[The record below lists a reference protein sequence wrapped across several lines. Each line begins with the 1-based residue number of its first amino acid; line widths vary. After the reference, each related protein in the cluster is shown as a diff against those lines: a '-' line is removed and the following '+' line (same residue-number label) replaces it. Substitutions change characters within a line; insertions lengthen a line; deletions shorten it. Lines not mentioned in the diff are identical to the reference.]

1 MAYKDLVLTLDN
13 QSTYQSHTKDGHK
26 LSQLEL
32 EERYKKAWKR
42 FQTQNKR
49 LPQTEMWKAF
59 QEKNGVL
66 LIPDRVTGWGDG
78 KPMFKARFTK
88 SGEFTTS
95 ASVSQQVRN
104 WRVKFLTDGSPGT
117 KLALADTAK
126 QFFNDKTNLAKQ
138 IHHIEG
144 IAELSPFIDD
154 TIKKILRGDKA
165 GMREYKAF
173 YNHSHKYNL
182 IYGDKVENYAA
193 LTRNQHINVPGS
205 AHIRQGELGDAFITR
220 SSGGSAFDLGFDSD
234 TPIRNTRAN
243 LSKLPREGISFNK
256 RGRAVQNTNTIWD
269 AMAEYSAVTS
279 EGRVSAISKALK
291 SQKETRSSLPT
302 PNRRKPKGS
311 STVQK
316 LIDQGIDE
324 SKAWDMYKAI
334 DKAEGINNWINLFR
348 KWELSNAAWTGR
360 KLGATIPVAGAGFAG
375 WGLIDN
381 VKEAAVNPT
390 KHNILKAGGSFV
402 ETTGEVVSAG
412 GILAAPF
419 TKGLSLGLVPV
430 GEGIAA
436 VGSGTEISTVLHENK
451 EAIKQYA
458 SDVFQDKNLPKI
470 RGRSGAKR
478 AMEAKKLEQKQLQ
491 ARFSPPP
498 EQTTIPFV
506 PSPEQ
511 EEWYWQGVSSTPWL
525 R

>member
-154 TIKKILRGDKA
+154 TI
-165 GMREYKAF
+165 
-173 YNHSHKYNL
+173 
-182 IYGDKVENYAA
+182 
-193 LTRNQHINVPGS
+193 
-205 AHIRQGELGDAFITR
+205 
-220 SSGGSAFDLGFDSD
+220 
-234 TPIRNTRAN
+234 
-243 LSKLPREGISFNK
+243 
-256 RGRAVQNTNTIWD
+256 
-269 AMAEYSAVTS
+269 
-279 EGRVSAISKALK
+279 
-291 SQKETRSSLPT
+291 
-302 PNRRKPKGS
+302 
-311 STVQK
+311 
-316 LIDQGIDE
+316 
-324 SKAWDMYKAI
+324 
-334 DKAEGINNWINLFR
+334 
-348 KWELSNAAWTGR
+348 
-360 KLGATIPVAGAGFAG
+360 
-375 WGLIDN
+375 
-381 VKEAAVNPT
+381 
-390 KHNILKAGGSFV
+390 
-402 ETTGEVVSAG
+402 
-412 GILAAPF
+412 
-419 TKGLSLGLVPV
+419 
-430 GEGIAA
+430 
-436 VGSGTEISTVLHENK
+436 
-451 EAIKQYA
+451 
-458 SDVFQDKNLPKI
+458 
-470 RGRSGAKR
+470 
-478 AMEAKKLEQKQLQ
+478 
-491 ARFSPPP
+491 
-498 EQTTIPFV
+498 
-506 PSPEQ
+506 
-511 EEWYWQGVSSTPWL
+511 
-525 R
+525 